1 MFRKD
6 ASLTLLLFANPTPLH
21 PMQPSL
27 YDQLP
32 PDRRRKFVR
41 YVLEFFVLA
50 AVAFFLFQ
58 LEAQHWL
65 LQILLGAILL
75 RQVIVLVKLLNITTI
90 NPKKRPTP
98 DDASP
103 PTS

>member
-1 MFRKD
+1 M
-6 ASLTLLLFANPTPLH
+6 TPRNAAL
-21 PMQPSL
+21 MQPSL
-27 YDQLP
+27 YNQLTA
-32 PDRRRKFVR
+32 DHRRKFGR

-58 LEAQHWL
+58 FEAQHWL

-75 RQVIVLVKLLNITTI
+75 RQVVVIVKLLNLTTI
-90 NPKKRPTP
+90 NPKKRPVP

-103 PTS
+103 PKP